1 MSFGRVCVW
10 MNLRQIDIGAHEK
23 KNMKDFLGAFVQLVF
38 AGASFQDGHKTFF
51 IWCLCDG
58 RGAAEEERNINNHL
72 KLYLS
77 SE

>member
-10 MNLRQIDIGAHEK
+10 MSLRQIDIGAHEE

-58 RGAAEEERNINNHL
+58 RHKEISQMGEELQRKKGI
-72 KLYLS
+72 
-77 SE
+77 